1 MMVFSQYNSHN
12 LYVIINVLIY
22 VMILQ
27 IITTSQKN
35 ITYNLINQYISK
47 YKCNK
52 INQNNII

>member
-1 MMVFSQYNSHN
+1 MVFSRYNSHN

-35 ITYNLINQYISK
+35 ITYNLINHYISK
-47 YKCNK
+47 YKSNK

>member
-1 MMVFSQYNSHN
+1 MVFSQYNSHN
-12 LYVIINVLIY
+12 LYVIFNVSIS

-35 ITYNLINQYISK
+35 ITYKLKNLYISK
-47 YKCNK
+47 YKSNK

>member
-12 LYVIINVLIY
+12 LYVIFNVSIS

-27 IITTSQKN
+27 IITTSLKN
-35 ITYNLINQYISK
+35 IIYNLKNLYISK
-47 YKCNK
+47 YKSNK